1 MEFLLGTGGVI
12 ADFKRDGNADLAAC
26 GFGQLCKL
34 FFGDGAGNVSKGTD
48 LDLNVAYGPGSL
60 ATADLNGHDNLDIV
74 SSNFDLVF
82 GQVTV
87 PLVLLLITAAAF
99 KIVGP
104 ITSGTRSPGIRIV
117 DINGDGKLD
126 LVSALSIRLGD
137 GNGNFLT
144 LVNLPFEN
152 LWDGNG
158 PSDVTV
164 GDFNDDGKPDTLR
177 LQAWHLS
184 LFIN

>member
-74 SSNFDLVF
+74 VSNFDLVF
-82 GQVTV
+82 GQ
-87 PLVLLLITAAAF
+87 
-99 KIVGP
+99 
-104 ITSGTRSPGIRIV
+104 
-117 DINGDGKLD
+117 
-126 LVSALSIRLGD
+126 
-137 GNGNFLT
+137 GNGTFST
-144 LVNLPFEN
+144 AVNYGGSIQN
-152 LWDGNG
+152 CWANNVGN
-158 PSDVTV
+158 
-164 GDFNDDGKPDTLR
+164 KI
-177 LQAWHLS
+177 AWNQNSRH
-184 LFIN
+184 